1 LFLNDELVAVT
12 GIAVA
17 AKYVANADELGLCA
31 HWQS

>member
-12 GIAVA
+12 DIAVD
-17 AKYVANADELGLCA
+17 AKFVPTPEELGLCA